1 MDVYLD
7 YEFLE
12 NFLLSKDESELF
24 VRLKSFLRDPQNKNN
39 LILNFDPLQLY
50 NDPEKQIIVRHLSQR
65 LDANIEVNYLT
76 QKVDFIA
83 QNANICSLFLSN
95 LIEDGINDYGYL
107 HAKSNDYQSL
117 EKVLFFDNL
126 PITNQYKNWNF
137 LQTYRVPCNAIVI
150 SDNYL
155 FTNDIGYENLKSI
168 LRNLLPEKLKIT
180 FDLTIIGYD
189 PKKQFIQIQKTY
201 QEISAFL
208 KATFNYDINLT
219 IIREDSHER
228 AIFSNLAKFSTHKG
242 FSLFN
247 NTKIKSKDE
256 LTLSYNP
263 VGAKTL
269 SGSSID
275 SFNIEIEKLK
285 KIARVQRMADKEIGN
300 KQNRLFEINTS
311 SQLRL
316 KGS

>member
-12 NFLLSKDESELF
+12 NFLLSEDESELF
-24 VRLKSFLRDPQNKNN
+24 VRLKSFIRDPKNKNN
-39 LILNFDPLQLY
+39 LILNFDPLDCY
-50 NDPEKQIIVRHLSQR
+50 ADPERQIIARHLSQR
-65 LDANIEVNYLT
+65 LDAKIEVNLLT
-76 QKVDFIA
+76 KKIDFIA
-83 QNANICSLFLSN
+83 QNANTCSFFLSN
-95 LIEDGINDYGYL
+95 LIEDGIDDYGYL

-117 EKVLFFDNL
+117 EKVLFSDNL
-126 PITNQYKNWNF
+126 PITSHYQNWNF
-137 LQTYRVPCNAIVI
+137 LQTYKVPCNAIVI

-208 KATFNYDINLT
+208 KATFNYNINLT

-228 AIFSNLAKFSTHKG
+228 AIYSNLAKFSTHKG

-247 NTKIKSKDE
+247 NTRIRSKDE

-269 SGSSID
+269 SGTSMK
-275 SFNIEIEKLK
+275 SFSIEIEKLK

-300 KQNRLFEINTS
+300 KQNRLFDLHKFS
-311 SQLRL
+311 
-316 KGS
+316 